1 MEGRLLTAPSQT
13 LESFLVF
20 WQRQADQKRANWLT
34 LLKPWRAFLYS
45 GSLSR
50 NTQYESAHIRHT
62 PTGVAGTQY
71 HPYDD
76 GPLWSRFTWPPT
88 RGDEYTRCCV
98 FTVGQRG
105 QLALFHNGG

>member
-1 MEGRLLTAPSQT
+1 MAVATGRRKYFYGATRKEVQAQLRKAQQEQMEGRLLTAPSQT

-50 NTQYESAHIRHT
+50 NTQ
-62 PTGVAGTQY
+62 
-71 HPYDD
+71 
-76 GPLWSRFTWPPT
+76 
-88 RGDEYTRCCV
+88 
-98 FTVGQRG
+98 
-105 QLALFHNGG
+105 

>member
-1 MEGRLLTAPSQT
+1 MAVATGRRKYFYGATRKEVQAQLRKAQQEQMEGRLLTAPSQTAFCMQARKDQLRMEGRLLTAPSQT

-50 NTQYESAHIRHT
+50 NTQ
-62 PTGVAGTQY
+62 
-71 HPYDD
+71 
-76 GPLWSRFTWPPT
+76 
-88 RGDEYTRCCV
+88 
-98 FTVGQRG
+98 
-105 QLALFHNGG
+105 